1 VACSRQD
8 IQPGSPHLLGGVLRC
23 GATAYAGYLNYG
35 ASPTILWSMTD
46 INSEIE
52 RLRNA
57 PELDKAGIFESI
69 CKNYSSRSIVKAAF
83 PTAKATSKRKSPAK
97 KGVDRGGQPFSD
109 R

>member
-1 VACSRQD
+1 MA
-8 IQPGSPHLLGGVLRC
+8 
-23 GATAYAGYLNYG
+23 
-35 ASPTILWSMTD
+35 D

-69 CKNYSSRSIVKAAF
+69 CKNFTSRAFVKAAF
-83 PTAKATSKRKSPAK
+83 STPNIAEPAK
-97 KGVDRGGQPFSD
+97 KKRASARKGVDRGGRPFSD